1 MIKKLKLFI
10 CLLSCIVLL
19 PSVVNAHTLRF
30 GEQSKTP
37 GTTTIPVYLKAD
49 PGIPAGGSVKL
60 DCNTSE
66 PKVGCSIKYV
76 NGIMNGQASDPINA
90 GEEKEIAKIELNNY
104 DYSNYN
110 NVSVTVVG
118 PGGVTKSGSYNVE
131 GKPSLKTDS
140 KISALTVSQGSMYPT
155 FNKDTYDYTVYNLK
169 DTLIS
174 VTFNYTCDRCSI
186 VAEADDK
193 IDISRG
199 STSVKA
205 SNLQK
210 GDNKVTLVVASEDGS
225 NKDTYTFRIIR
236 GDTKYN
242 SSKLESL
249 TIGDYHLDPQFKS
262 DKLDYTISVP
272 NSVEKLIDYIE
283 YKAEDEDAE
292 IVINGAEAL
301 ATGENKITIE
311 ITSVNKD
318 NTTTYNL
325 TVVRLPDD
333 AIIVKKYKDKSITF
347 IDANEKEQKMDE
359 DEFEK
364 AYPTIWEDIK
374 SGKIKFD
381 KDGNVI
387 TGEEEEEGKEKKDN
401 KTIIVI
407 VIIVVAIII
416 IVVSGI
422 LLFRKKD
429 PKKEELKKEQKIKKK
444 AEKKAKKD
452 RYKKLEEKYYD
463 EYYNEDDSDSEED
476 EEVEEDTEIKE
487 EDKLSKNEANSLL
500 DDDYIFESSII
511 EDEKEDEKE
520 EHVDKSEVVD
530 VDEALEDLMNT
541 KTYDFSDEL
550 GDLEDEDD
558 EEDEDE
564 DKDE

>member
-19 PSVVNAHTLRF
+19 PSVVNAHTLSF
-30 GEQSKTP
+30 GEASQSP
-37 GTTTIPVYLKAD
+37 GVTEIPISLKAD
-49 PGIPAGGSVKL
+49 PGIPQNTRINLVCSTSV
-60 DCNTSE
+60 NN
-66 PKVGCSIKYV
+66 VVCSISY
-76 NGIMNGQASDPINA
+76 MNAALADGALHEAFPA
-90 GEEKEIAKIELNNY
+90 GETKVIGKLILTNN
-104 DYSNYN
+104 DFSNYN
-110 NVSVTVVG
+110 
-118 PGGVTKSGSYNVE
+118 GVTATVE
-131 GKPSLKTDS
+131 GLGGAKATTRANVQSKQTLKTSS
-140 KISALTVSQGSMYPT
+140 KLSSLSVSQGKMYPA
-155 FNKDTYDYTVYNLK
+155 FNADTYDYTIYDIR
-169 DTLIS
+169 DTIIS
-174 VTFNYTCDRCSI
+174 VTFNYTCDNCVLTASG
-186 VAEADDK
+186 DDK

-205 SNLQK
+205 NNLQK
-210 GDNKVTLVVASEDGS
+210 GDNKLSLNITSEDGS

-236 GDTKYN
+236 GETKYN

-249 TIGDYHLDPQFKS
+249 SVGDYQLDPQFKS

-301 ATGENKITIE
+301 VTGENKITIE

-407 VIIVVAIII
+407 VIIVVAVII

-511 EDEKEDEKE
+511 EDEKEEEKE

-550 GDLEDEDD
+550 SDLEDEDD
-558 EEDEDE
+558 EEDED
-564 DKDE
+564 KDE